1 MITIR
6 SSECLSEPS
15 LIGVEA
21 TIATPTRV
29 LTMSSDGT
37 IVDHTSP
44 FGGGLFGAMSWPRSR
59 FQLAPGVVLEQ
70 QMFLPHDGSGAAF
83 SWELRGGFLPARLT
97 VRPFFSGCGPRSYRD
112 KGFQQEPEEEGGR
125 LIWLPTVRGPKI
137 VADTNAEYYDESLRT
152 LAPADLKNASATSDA
167 LIAPGRF
174 EFDLTN
180 RPSILIISSQGRVQT
195 ERDQY
200 IGAFLASLARSG
212 QFESNDISRRE
223 CDSSPARLVEAA

>member
-6 SSECLSEPS
+6 SSEGLSEPS
-15 LIGVEA
+15 LIGLEA
-21 TIATPTRV
+21 TITTPTSV
-29 LTMSSDGT
+29 LTMASDGP

-59 FQLAPGVVLEQ
+59 FQLAPGIVLEQ

-97 VRPFFSGCGPRSYRD
+97 VRPFFSGCGPRTYRD
-112 KGFQQEPEEEGGR
+112 AGFQYEPEEEGGR
-125 LIWLPTVRGPKI
+125 LIWLPGVRGPKI
-137 VADTNAEYYDESLRT
+137 IADTNAEYHDESLRT
-152 LAPADLKNASATSDA
+152 LEPVDQQNTPATSEA

-174 EFDLTN
+174 EFELTN
-180 RPSILIISSQGRVQT
+180 SPSILIFSSQGRVRT

-200 IGAFLASLARSG
+200 VGEFLASLAGVERFG
-212 QFESNDISRRE
+212 TANVTRRPGTP
-223 CDSSPARLVEAA
+223 SPIPLVEAA